1 MKKNGFTLIELI
13 ISIALVGIILASM
26 IGTLISL
33 KDTYG
38 VINEDVEAR
47 TYSALVSKVINE
59 HLMKNNGIK
68 NYSCAE
74 NMCSLTLGNNKE
86 MILEIVESDVKT
98 SDIDDSS
105 SGDRIGTLLEQV
117 TTVKYYEVGGG
128 YSYYKTLKHYDRV
141 YDDSDDEVE
150 LGYKFERLSQNG
162 KIYNSKK
169 NPDLKDYL
177 INITIE
183 MNNPKYN
190 IELYS
195 ASLVDKDELNHKYR
209 LYTLT
214 YNSNGGKSCI
224 PGIKTVRDSHAWG
237 ELCVPE
243 RDGYGFKGW
252 FIQPSG
258 HNVQEVTSET
268 VAKESLIVY
277 AHWDSSNYSCPAG
290 TYLKAGETTCT
301 DCPSDHYC
309 PSLPSAT
316 YNGSRDQ
323 GIFEC
328 LAGYHSEPK
337 STSASA
343 CKITCEENT
352 YLKNANDSFCT
363 SCPQGFLRGGHDV
376 IQGQTSTCAAVPP
389 SKPTISG
396 GGTKIYGS
404 SNFSLTCSTP
414 STYGSETNIY
424 YQFGYASSSNETIS
438 SWSTASTTNTYT
450 VSSTAYV
457 ENRYYAC
464 RVYVGSGNESSA
476 VESDKTLVTINN
488 ATLTFDATTNGGT
501 LSGTTPLYTKK
512 GIAGLYTGISNT
524 TAASAPT
531 ASKAGYS
538 FDGWYTSPAGGSRVY
553 NSTPTLQA
561 SVNGY
566 TDSSSKWTITENKT
580 LYAQFVP
587 GSYTVTYNCNG
598 GSGVPSSQTG
608 MYGSSFT
615 INTSL
620 CSTPKTGHTQNWWNE
635 KADGTGTAWSS
646 NNRTNWTWNYTN
658 DVTLYA
664 QWSPNTYVLTA
675 NAAEGTIPATSGW
688 TLGSG
693 NKTATKS
700 VNYGSTY
707 GTLPTPTRTNYVFDG
722 WYTSSSGGSVV
733 TSSSTM
739 GTSDTSIHAHWTLIA
754 HTLTISAGSNSAI
767 TVNRTSSNYGGA
779 TGALSNGAT
788 IYTGDVLKITYSA
801 STGYSVGTHTVNGST
816 FTSGSNYTVSG
827 NTTVV
832 STANINSY
840 TLTANAGD
848 GTIPATS
855 GWTIASGSK
864 TATKSVN
871 YNATYG
877 TLPTPTRANYRFD
890 GWYTAASG
898 GSAVSSSTKMGTS
911 NTTIYAHWTLIAYS
925 LTVSAGSNST
935 ITVNR
940 TSSPNGGSTGNLSNG
955 ATIYTNDVL
964 NITFSASTGYS
975 VETHTVNGSTF
986 TSGNT
991 HTVSGDV
998 SVASTATANS
1008 YTVTYNCNGGEGS
1021 APSSGTGTYNST
1033 FTVPTNNLSS
1043 CYKIIAGTS
1052 GAVYYQSGWSSTTG
1066 GSEETSI
1073 TITGNMVLY
1082 AVWKQLFTYDGSY
1095 NVISEGSGNWRIEFK
1110 TIGTKTLTVKKA
1122 FNADIHAVGGGGGG
1136 SGTSLKNYS
1145 AGGGGG
1151 GYTSTA
1157 KNKSLSAT
1165 TYSIIVGDG
1174 GAGGAG
1180 KQDPG
1185 KPGTAGDAS
1194 KFGSLVTANGG
1205 KGGTAPARWSTGAGG
1220 AGGSGG
1226 GSGSAG
1232 LGYSYGTGG
1241 SNGSS
1246 GGNGEIGHNQGYGA
1260 TCCQGGA
1267 GQGTTTRDFGETSG
1281 TLRAGGGGGGVGKV
1295 SNPTEYAAGGNGGGG
1310 RGGRFGTAGANGD
1323 NYYGGGG
1330 GGGSHTNNETA
1341 ISSGAGGKGGCG
1353 IVIMR
1358 NAR

>member
-1 MKKNGFTLIELI
+1 M
-13 ISIALVGIILASM
+13 V
-26 IGTLISL
+26 
-33 KDTYG
+33 Y
-38 VINEDVEAR
+38 
-47 TYSALVSKVINE
+47 
-59 HLMKNNGIK
+59 
-68 NYSCAE
+68 
-74 NMCSLTLGNNKE
+74 
-86 MILEIVESDVKT
+86 
-98 SDIDDSS
+98 
-105 SGDRIGTLLEQV
+105 
-117 TTVKYYEVGGG
+117 TT
-128 YSYYKTLKHYDRV
+128 
-141 YDDSDDEVE
+141 
-150 LGYKFERLSQNG
+150 
-162 KIYNSKK
+162 
-169 NPDLKDYL
+169 
-177 INITIE
+177 
-183 MNNPKYN
+183 
-190 IELYS
+190 
-195 ASLVDKDELNHKYR
+195 
-209 LYTLT
+209 
-214 YNSNGGKSCI
+214 
-224 PGIKTVRDSHAWG
+224 
-237 ELCVPE
+237 
-243 RDGYGFKGW
+243 
-252 FIQPSG
+252 SG

-404 SNFSLTCSTP
+404 SDFSLTCSTP
-414 STYGSETNIY
+414 SIYGSETNIY

-524 TAASAPT
+524 TAASVPT

-553 NSTPTLQA
+553 NNTPTLQA

-587 GSYTVTYNCNG
+587 GTYTVTYNCNG

-658 DVTLYA
+658 NVTLYA

-675 NAAEGTIPATSGW
+675 NATE
-688 TLGSG
+688 
-693 NKTATKS
+693 
-700 VNYGSTY
+700 
-707 GTLPTPTRTNYVFDG
+707 
-722 WYTSSSGGSVV
+722 
-733 TSSSTM
+733 
-739 GTSDTSIHAHWTLIA
+739 
-754 HTLTISAGSNSAI
+754 
-767 TVNRTSSNYGGA
+767 
-779 TGALSNGAT
+779 
-788 IYTGDVLKITYSA
+788 
-801 STGYSVGTHTVNGST
+801 
-816 FTSGSNYTVSG
+816 
-827 NTTVV
+827 
-832 STANINSY
+832 
-840 TLTANAGD
+840 

-855 GWTIASGSK
+855 GWTIASGSE

-871 YNATYG
+871 YDATYE

-925 LTVSAGSNST
+925 LTVSAGSDST

-1021 APSSGTGTYNST
+1021 APSSGTGTYNSS
-1033 FTVPTNNLSS
+1033 FIVPTNNLSS
-1043 CYKIIAGTS
+1043 CYKITAGTS

-1241 SNGSS
+1241 SNGSK
-1246 GGNGEIGHNQGYGA
+1246 GGNGEIGHNEGYGA

-1267 GQGTTTRDFGETSG
+1267 GQGTTTRDFG
-1281 TLRAGGGGGGVGKV
+1281 
-1295 SNPTEYAAGGNGGGG
+1295 
-1310 RGGRFGTAGANGD
+1310 
-1323 NYYGGGG
+1323 
-1330 GGGSHTNNETA
+1330 
-1341 ISSGAGGKGGCG
+1341 
-1353 IVIMR
+1353 
-1358 NAR
+1358 